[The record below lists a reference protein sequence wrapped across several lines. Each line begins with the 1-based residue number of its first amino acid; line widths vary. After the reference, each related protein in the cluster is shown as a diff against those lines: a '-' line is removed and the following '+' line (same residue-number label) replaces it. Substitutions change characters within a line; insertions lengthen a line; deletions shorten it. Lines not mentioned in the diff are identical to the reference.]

1 MNNLLAVSWEM
12 PPLSGPRAVQVTRTL
27 CQLAT
32 LGWRSRVVCFGPRST
47 RYNQDYDVSPEA
59 ETEGAVRLIRVPS
72 PEEWF
77 VFRVLWRVVPALKHL
92 PDEKRLWIGGA
103 VRAARAALAEAPAD
117 LLVSFAQPWSDHLT
131 GLALHRQTGLP
142 WVAHFSDP
150 WTDSPYRSGAP
161 WQRRIWQRMEHD
173 VIAAA
178 TRIVFVNEPTAD
190 RVMAKYP
197 ADWRTRVRIVPQ
209 GFDNATTTPSGP
221 RTAGPLRLVYT
232 GRFYD
237 GVRTP
242 ETMLDALAALHRR
255 APIDTRLHVEFVGGA
270 MEAYQR
276 GAAELGLSAV
286 VSFTGRMSPQRAHEA
301 ASGADVLVLIDA
313 PSDGPNLFLPSKL
326 VDYLPLRK
334 PILGLTPAAGASADL
349 LRKLGY
355 PIVDPANA
363 GAIEQVLL
371 TLIDAH
377 ERGTLQ
383 LSSAH
388 DEVSRG
394 YDIRETTAA
403 FHGILLEAIG
413 AA

>member
-1 MNNLLAVSWEM
+1 MDQYRHRVA
-12 PPLSGPRAVQVTRTL
+12 
-27 CQLAT
+27 QL
-32 LGWRSRVVCFGPRST
+32 
-47 RYNQDYDVSPEA
+47 
-59 ETEGAVRLIRVPS
+59 
-72 PEEWF
+72 
-77 VFRVLWRVVPALKHL
+77 
-92 PDEKRLWIGGA
+92 
-103 VRAARAALAEAPAD
+103 
-117 LLVSFAQPWSDHLT
+117 
-131 GLALHRQTGLP
+131 GL
-142 WVAHFSDP
+142 
-150 WTDSPYRSGAP
+150 
-161 WQRRIWQRMEHD
+161 
-173 VIAAA
+173 
-178 TRIVFVNEPTAD
+178 
-190 RVMAKYP
+190 
-197 ADWRTRVRIVPQ
+197 
-209 GFDNATTTPSGP
+209 
-221 RTAGPLRLVYT
+221 
-232 GRFYD
+232 D
-237 GVRTP
+237 GVVT
-242 ETMLDALAALHRR
+242 
-255 APIDTRLHVEFVGGA
+255 
-270 MEAYQR
+270 
-276 GAAELGLSAV
+276 
-286 VSFTGRMSPQRAHEA
+286 FTGRVSPPRALDA
-301 ASGADVLVLIDA
+301 AAAADVLVVIDA